1 MEELKKYADKIAAQ
15 NFTYRGMP
23 LTNVIGIF
31 NPEAKRKVPLCA
43 HWDTPSGRPGSC
55 SAAAPAR
62 LLENDG
68 ASGVSVLLE
77 LARNFK
83 EQKPE
88 IGVVMVFF

>member
-1 MEELKKYADKIAAQ
+1 
-15 NFTYRGMP
+15 MP

-31 NPEAKRKVPLCA
+31 NPEAKRKGCRLRPLGYA
-43 HWDTPSGRPGSC
+43 PSGRPGSC
-55 SAAAPAR
+55 FGRRSRPIIGA
-62 LLENDG
+62 NDG
-68 ASGVSVLLE
+68 ASGVSVLE